1 MEIVQSNTSAVEVVN
16 IETSGRKIETVHA
29 VAHFEN
35 MANNTLAQDDL
46 RSLEKFVFS
55 EKHLEDNIANFE
67 YKVISNFEM
76 SILFNVKTGNIW
88 ENSRQY
94 LWKHLGEITTGTGKT
109 GPGFGS
115 REFMSS
121 DFPPNHI

>member
-35 MANNTLAQDDL
+35 MPNNTLAQDDL
-46 RSLEKFVFS
+46 KSLEKFVFS

-67 YKVISNFEM
+67 YKVISNFEV
-76 SILFNVKTGNIW
+76 SILFNAKTEKLW

-94 LWKHLGEITTGTGKT
+94 LWKHLGGKNYWDRQNGTRNWIKK
-109 GPGFGS
+109 
-115 REFMSS
+115 
-121 DFPPNHI
+121 IYVK